1 MSNNSMLQIKITLA
15 ELLFI
20 VEAMEGFVEQT
31 KDSDCA
37 EQVSSLFARLE
48 TRMLK
53 EIGEPEEGY

>member
-1 MSNNSMLQIKITLA
+1 MLQIKITLA